1 MDEGRHVNRG
11 RRTFGLTPYPRPAHK
26 MEGPINY
33 TFGESVVAVL
43 MADFAAVFA
52 AILGFA
58 GSIYLCSAL
67 LSGEMSQ

>member
-1 MDEGRHVNRG
+1 
-11 RRTFGLTPYPRPAHK
+11 